1 MIENAHG
8 TTSPDSS
15 APSASPAAASPD
27 GSGSAGDSLPRRLSV
42 WSLTAVL
49 VGSTIGSGIF
59 RVPSVA
65 AAEGGTLG
73 AVALLWI
80 AGALLTLFGALTVA
94 ELAALFPR
102 AGGIY
107 VFLREAFGPLPA
119 FLFGWTR
126 LLVIQP
132 SLLGGI
138 ALIFAAYAGT
148 FLPLGEVQARLVAIG
163 AIVVVG
169 AANYRSVLLGA
180 AIQNIST
187 VAKVV
192 TLVGLAL
199 MVFALGDPA
208 GGAFGAGLAGG
219 GAAGGAGLGAGPEG
233 GAGAAGPG
241 GILALTPGGWAAL
254 GVALIAVLWTYDGWA
269 DATYV
274 AGEVRDPERSLP
286 RALIG
291 GFAVVVAVYLLL
303 NAAYLYVL
311 PLEVMAASELVASNA
326 ATAVLGLPGAAVVS
340 ALVLLSTFG
349 ALNGTMMSGPRVF
362 FALGQDGLFFR
373 RIGAVHPRGRT
384 PHVAIF
390 LATCLGVA
398 FVSVRS
404 FEELANAFILGL
416 WPFFMLAVLAVFR
429 LRRTHPHLKRPY
441 RTWGYPAVPL
451 IFLLASG
458 AMLLNALVAQPL
470 TALYSFGVIV
480 SGLPVYLVWRRWK
493 MRHGSAGDAI

>member
-1 MIENAHG
+1 MAEDPGSTASQD
-8 TTSPDSS
+8 SPT
-15 APSASPAAASPD
+15 PSPATASPD
-27 GSGSAGDSLPRRLSV
+27 GGGSAGDSLPRRLSV

-107 VFLREAFGPLPA
+107 VFLREVFGPLPA

-148 FLPLGEVQARLVAIG
+148 FLPLGELQVRVVAIG

-219 GAAGGAGLGAGPEG
+219 GAAGGAGAGLGTGAEA

-291 GFAVVVAVYLLL
+291 GFAVVVGVYLLL

-311 PLEVMAASELVASNA
+311 PLEVMAASELVASDA
-326 ATAVLGLPGAAVVS
+326 ATAVLGRPGAAVVS

-373 RIGAVHPRGRT
+373 RIGAVHPRSRT

-429 LRRTHPHLKRPY
+429 LRRTRPHLKRPY
-441 RTWGYPAVPL
+441 RTWGYPVVPL

>member
-1 MIENAHG
+1 VSWSGNGWI
-8 TTSPDSS
+8 
-15 APSASPAAASPD
+15 APYPAAL
-27 GSGSAGDSLPRRLSV
+27 GV
-42 WSLTAVL
+42 WSTAAVL

-65 AAEGGTLG
+65 AAEGGTLE
-73 AVALLWI
+73 AVAFLWI

-102 AGGIY
+102 AGGTY
-107 VFLREAFGPLPA
+107 VYLMEAFGPLPA

-148 FLPLGEVQARLVAIG
+148 FLPMGELQVRGMAIL
-163 AIVVVG
+163 AIVAVG
-169 AANYRSVLLGA
+169 AANYRSTALGA
-180 AIQNIST
+180 SIQNAST
-187 VAKVV
+187 VAKVA
-192 TLVGLAL
+192 TLVGLAFL
-199 MVFALGDPA
+199 VFALGDPA
-208 GGAFGAGLAGG
+208 NGAFGQLGSTPSLVPGTWTSLGL
-219 GAAGGAGLGAGPEG
+219 
-233 GAGAAGPG
+233 
-241 GILALTPGGWAAL
+241 
-254 GVALIAVLWTYDGWA
+254 ALIAVLWAYDGWA

-274 AGEVRDPERSLP
+274 AGEVRDPERSIP
-286 RALIG
+286 RALVG

-303 NAAYLYVL
+303 NAAYLFVL
-311 PLEVMAASELVASNA
+311 PLDVMATSELVASDA
-326 ATAVLGLPGAAVVS
+326 ATAVLGRSGAAVVA

-373 RIGAVHPRGRT
+373 RIGAVHPRHRT

-390 LATCLGVA
+390 LATCLGIA
-398 FVSVRS
+398 YVSVRS

-416 WPFFMLAVLAVFR
+416 WPFYMLAVLAVFR
-429 LRRTHPHLKRPY
+429 LRRTRPGLTRPY
-441 RTWGYPAVPL
+441 RTWGYPLVPL
-451 IFLLASG
+451 LFLLASG

-470 TALYSFGVIV
+470 TTLYSFGIIA
-480 SGLPVYLVWRRWK
+480 SGLPVYLARKRW
-493 MRHGSAGDAI
+493 GSGPQIP